1 MASDTHVSVEAS
13 GETVAEAKLHA
24 LRELELRAP
33 NLDHEAVTFQV
44 VEEGSRGILG
54 VGYTPAR
61 VVASAPAPAA
71 SPSEPEDTSPAGR
84 VHTLLARVVAAM
96 DLDCEIEVSETED
109 GIVAVCE
116 GDDLG
121 LLIGKHGST
130 IDALQTLAGAVASQ
144 RSDERV
150 NVVVDAAG
158 YRDRRRRT
166 LESLALRAADDA
178 RESGYPVELEPMPA
192 AERRIVHERLKDLDG
207 IETSSDGDEPQR
219 FVVVSPI

>member
-1 MASDTHVSVEAS
+1 MSDEAHLSVEAS

-24 LRELELRAP
+24 LRELELRMPA
-33 NLDHEAVTFQV
+33 LDHEAVEFQV

-61 VVASAPAPAA
+61 VIASAPAGATLVH
-71 SPSEPEDTSPAGR
+71 EPGDASPAGR
-84 VHTLLARVVAAM
+84 VHTLLARVTAAM
-96 DLDCEIEVSETED
+96 GIDCEITVTED
-109 GIVAVCE
+109 EAGIVGTCE

-130 IDALQTLAGAVASQ
+130 IDALQTLAGAIASQ
-144 RSDERV
+144 GTDDRV

-166 LESLALRAADDA
+166 LESIALRAADEA
-178 RESGYPVELEPMPA
+178 RESGYPVELEAMPA

-207 IETSSDGDEPQR
+207 IETSSDGDEPHR
-219 FVVVSPI
+219 FVVVTPV